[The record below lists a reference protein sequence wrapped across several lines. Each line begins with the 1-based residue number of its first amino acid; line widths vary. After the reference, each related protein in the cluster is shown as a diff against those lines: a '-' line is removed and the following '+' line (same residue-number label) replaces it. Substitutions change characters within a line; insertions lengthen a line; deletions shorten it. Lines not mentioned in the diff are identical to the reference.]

1 MGMKRHQNIA
11 HEILNWYAKNAR
23 DLPWRKTEDPYN
35 IWVSEVM
42 LQQTQV
48 SRVIDY
54 YARFLNKF
62 PTVHHLAKA
71 EWDDFLPVWRGLGF
85 YSRGKNMLRTGK
97 IVAEKYAGVFPQ
109 SKKELES
116 LPGIGPYT
124 ASAIL
129 SFAHKKPEPAIDT
142 NLLRVFQRVFGCT
155 EKGVLPRSK
164 ELFLSV
170 KDGHRLNHA
179 IMDIGSQICKGR
191 KVLCEQC
198 PLQAE
203 CHFLQSGKKEEW
215 EQSLVAGKIGV
226 QKKSNKIPM
235 EVAAACIHKNGKY
248 LIAKRPKEKG
258 GNWEFPGGKREKG
271 EDWRHCLKREIHE
284 ELGVEISARPH
295 FFEETWEEGDYF
307 WRLRFSR
314 CQILKGE
321 PKAHEHAQLKWVKPE
336 ELLEYDFPVANRN
349 ALEQLMKMKM
359 M

>member
-1 MGMKRHQNIA
+1 
-11 HEILNWYAKNAR
+11 
-23 DLPWRKTEDPYN
+23 
-35 IWVSEVM
+35 M